1 VARKEG
7 RWAEKASAG
16 KEFCP
21 EILPGFRRMG
31 RAAGAPGRAPLHRKT
46 PVLGERTA
54 CPPGPRNEACLMIFP
69 PSALASGPGMAWN
82 SIAFMPTWPK
92 VKVGK
97 QNPGIENSSV
107 PDKIDF

>member
-1 VARKEG
+1 
-7 RWAEKASAG
+7 
-16 KEFCP
+16 
-21 EILPGFRRMG
+21 
-31 RAAGAPGRAPLHRKT
+31 
-46 PVLGERTA
+46 
-54 CPPGPRNEACLMIFP
+54 MIFP

-107 PDKIDF
+107 PDKMDF